1 VFNVH
6 VQPRA
11 SRDEITGIHGDR
23 IKIRITAPPV
33 DGKANEHLMRFL
45 AIEFKVSKRQ
55 VILVSG
61 ETGRDKR
68 FKIEAPMVIP
78 LWFSDAMGQ
87 GFIVATK

>member
-1 VFNVH
+1 MFNVH

-78 LWFSDAMGQ
+78 LWLSEAMGQ